1 MPVDF
6 KSIILNPLIKSL
18 KVDQNTLKNYCPV
31 SGLAF
36 LSKILEKVV
45 YAQLKTHLN
54 DNKLNVLLQLAY
66 KEIHSTETAMLKIL
80 NDLLNASDNGD
91 LILLCL
97 LDLSAAFD
105 SLDPCLAS
113 AAEAPPFSFA

>member
-1 MPVDF
+1 MSVAF
-6 KSIILNPLIKSL
+6 YVSIKSL
-18 KVDQNTLKNYCPV
+18 KLDQNTLKNYHPV

-36 LSKILEKVV
+36 LSKIIEKVA

-66 KEIHSTETAMLKIL
+66 KENHSTETAMLKIL
-80 NDLLNASDNGD
+80 IDLLNASDNGD

-105 SLDPCLAS
+105 SLDHEIQTCQPV
-113 AAEAPPFSFA
+113 